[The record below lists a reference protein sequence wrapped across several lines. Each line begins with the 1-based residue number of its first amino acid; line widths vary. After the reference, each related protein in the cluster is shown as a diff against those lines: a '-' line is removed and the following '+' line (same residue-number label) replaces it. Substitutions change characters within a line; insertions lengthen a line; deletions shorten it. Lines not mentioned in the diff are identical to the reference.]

1 MTVTTVISMPGMHTA
16 MGDEP
21 VTLSVT
27 ADVAT
32 VTLNR
37 PDTRNALSKAMAEA
51 LTDRF
56 ETIAKSDARC
66 VVLDGT
72 GPAFCAGGDI
82 EAMLD
87 GISGD
92 QPPAERI
99 EQIVSAL
106 HSAIKAVHTC
116 HLPVVAKIDGPAFG
130 AGAGLALACDVQLA
144 SSDAEIGFGFRRVGL
159 AIDSGVSYFLPRL
172 VGPNKAKELVFTG
185 DLLDADTAH
194 ELGLV
199 TRVFES
205 DSFDEEV
212 SNVVET
218 IAEGPT
224 VALSQAKQLL
234 DRSMDVTLEQAL
246 ENEATAQGLAFTT
259 RDHREGATAFAERRE
274 PEFEGR

>member
-1 MTVTTVISMPGMHTA
+1 MTVTTVISMPSMHIA

-56 ETIAKSDARC
+56 ETIAESDARC

-87 GISGD
+87 GITGD